1 MCCNEVSESRKRK
14 YDGTLTAKTPKK
26 KRQEPPQ
33 KSIFDK
39 KIPSQYVTKKTSLKS
54 IVCDEATSSEIKSVV
69 IRMHELAIRTYQ
81 FIRLFCLHKFEN
93 GYTLPVT
100 DEEFV
105 RYCIITV
112 GVSPARGRKPKNTEL
127 LYELEQF
134 HKNEFEECLGNEPE
148 ERKKLDLTH
157 LSYNYNYL
165 ATQIST
171 VLATNVKTHFLH
183 RLRQFVNYSARA

>member
-1 MCCNEVSESRKRK
+1 MTQEVSENRKRK
-14 YDGTLTAKTPKK
+14 YDGTLTATTPKK

-39 KIPSQYVTKKTSLKS
+39 KIRSQYVTKKTSLKS

-93 GYTLPVT
+93 GNTLPVT

-105 RYCIITV
+105 RYCIMAV
-112 GVSPARGRKPKNTEL
+112 GASPTRGRKPKKTEL
-127 LYELEQF
+127 LDELKQF
-134 HKNEFEECLGNEPE
+134 YVTEFEECLGNEPE
-148 ERKKLDLTH
+148 EREKLDLTH